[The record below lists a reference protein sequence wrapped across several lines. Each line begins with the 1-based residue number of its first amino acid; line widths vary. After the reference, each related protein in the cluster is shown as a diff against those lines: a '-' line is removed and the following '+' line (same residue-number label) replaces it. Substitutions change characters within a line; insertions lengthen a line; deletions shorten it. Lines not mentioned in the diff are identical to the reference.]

1 MNGNSFKRHFTGE
14 AFLFS
19 SFVKFNE
26 RWKSSKKS
34 SARLSLHS
42 WWAILR
48 QRQCMCMWKIGT
60 KPEKK
65 SKKKPV
71 EIMQGKAAKPISSS
85 PSSIGYRSH

>member
-1 MNGNSFKRHFTGE
+1 MNGNNNSFKRHFTGE

-65 SKKKPV
+65 SKIKPV
-71 EIMQGKAAKPISSS
+71 EIM
-85 PSSIGYRSH
+85 